1 MPNDLREW
9 QRWLSSP
16 MQGGQVLFGTRVEQ
30 FGLVTV
36 RTKMRLRDLAW
47 KTGGEPE
54 KLSRRRKEELKRE
67 REGQVTAFRSLEDQA
82 AELNELVQR
91 SFRGG
96 KRANVVRIGDPNS
109 GYLAKVERN
118 PSYPGFFP
126 EFLVVHPD
134 AAYLQEIPVELLA
147 RKVDVGL
154 VAIHLYGPMAILDGQ
169 TRLQGVIRFAQQT
182 GSDWALDQEAAVCI
196 IPGVPIEKAQQIFV
210 TVNATPVPVSFDQL
224 IDRDQM
230 TRAYELTRYAIENG
244 NLRRNGESIVG
255 GGRGR
260 IRKRAVYQFVT
271 QTLLGGRGEAKNADY
286 LLESGET
293 HTQKE
298 TLLEVLGKAE
308 QALGQDRWGD
318 TDQLLVGGYG
328 LAVMGRVYYET
339 TLKEGERSP
348 VSFREALDR
357 IEAIDW
363 SVNNPTWLDTG
374 LTAVSRSN
382 PNKRVS
388 KLTSFD
394 MIRRAVDIILDPDW
408 EKYSFRRLAGLRASK
423 G

>member
-1 MPNDLREW
+1 MPNTSKQW
-9 QRWLSSP
+9 QTWLDTP
-16 MQGGQVLFGTRVEQ
+16 RQGAQVHFGTKVEQ

-36 RTKMRLRDLAW
+36 RTKMRLRELAW

-54 KLSRRRKEELKRE
+54 KLSRHWKEELKRHQD
-67 REGQVTAFRSLEDQA
+67 GQASAFRSLEDQA

-96 KRANVVRIGDPNS
+96 KRANVLRIGDPNS
-109 GYLAKVERN
+109 GYLAKVEKSS
-118 PSYPGFFP
+118 SYPGFFP

-134 AAYLQEIPVELLA
+134 PAYLQEIPVELLGK
-147 RKVDVGL
+147 KVDVGL
-154 VAIHLYGPMAILDGQ
+154 VAIHLHGPMAILDGQ
-169 TRLQGVIRFAQQT
+169 TRLQGVIRFARET
-182 GSDWALDQEAAVCI
+182 GSDWALDQEAAVCM
-196 IPGVPIEKAQQIFV
+196 IPGIPIDKAQQIFV
-210 TVNATPVPVSFDQL
+210 TVNATPVPVSFDHL

-230 TRAYELTRYAIENG
+230 TRAYELTRYVIENG

-260 IRKRAVYQFVT
+260 IRKRAVYQFVM

-286 LLESGET
+286 LLESGDA

-308 QALGQDRWGD
+308 QALGSDRWGD

-328 LAVMGRVYYET
+328 LAAVGRVYYET
-339 TLKEGERSP
+339 TLRENERSP
-348 VSFREALDR
+348 VPFREALDR
-357 IEAIDW
+357 IRAIDW
-363 SVNNPTWLDTG
+363 RVSNAIWLDTG
-374 LTAVSRSN
+374 LTAVSRAN
-382 PNKRVS
+382 PKNQVS

-394 MIRRAVDIILDPDW
+394 MIRRAVDIIIGQSW
-408 EKYSFRRLAGLRASK
+408 EKYSLPTHAKVG
-423 G
+423 